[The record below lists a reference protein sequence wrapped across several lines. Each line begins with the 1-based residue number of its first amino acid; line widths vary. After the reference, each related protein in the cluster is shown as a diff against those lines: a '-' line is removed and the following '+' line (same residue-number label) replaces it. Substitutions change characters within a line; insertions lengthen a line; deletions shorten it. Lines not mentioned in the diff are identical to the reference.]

1 MVSWWHKLSN
11 GLARSAISAPF
22 SVIPTNIVQKEH
34 DMHYVIASARDALR
48 KAPRV
53 SLVLFML
60 VSTSTVIQ
68 AAERLYIFTEHYPPY
83 NASVSGEGF
92 AHNEDEITGICTD
105 MVKAALT
112 RVDYDVVM
120 KMRVW
125 SYAYN
130 WIQGRDNHGLF
141 CTARTDERENLFQ
154 WVGPLAPIKWTLF
167 AAPDSDL
174 ALDSLEDAKG
184 LRIAG
189 YRGDVMSEY
198 LVDQGFNLV
207 MNASGDVNPRR
218 LVLGQADLW
227 VTDGLVGPLVAEEE
241 HGITGLKP
249 VLVFRETPMYLAM
262 SKETAPEI
270 VNDLQRAV
278 DEARSAG
285 ELDDIIARY
294 Q

>member
-1 MVSWWHKLSN
+1 M
-11 GLARSAISAPF
+11 R
-22 SVIPTNIVQKEH
+22 
-34 DMHYVIASARDALR
+34 YVIASAGGTLWRAA
-48 KAPRV
+48 KASFV
-53 SLVLFML
+53 VLML
-60 VSTSTVIQ
+60 AGTSSVIQ

-92 AHNEDEITGICTD
+92 AHSQDEISGICTD
-105 MVKAALT
+105 MVKTMLT
-112 RVDYDVVM
+112 RVDYDSVM

-130 WIQGRDNHGLF
+130 WVQGRENHGLF

-167 AAPDSDL
+167 AAPDSDITL
-174 ALDSLEDAKG
+174 ESLDDAKE

-189 YRGDVMSEY
+189 YRGDVMSDY
-198 LVDQGFNLV
+198 LVSQGFNV
-207 MNASGDVNPRR
+207 IMNASGEVNPRR

-262 SKETAPEI
+262 SKETSPE
-270 VNDLQRAV
+270 VVANLQRAV
-278 DEARSAG
+278 DAARSAG
-285 ELDDIIARY
+285 ELDDIISRY